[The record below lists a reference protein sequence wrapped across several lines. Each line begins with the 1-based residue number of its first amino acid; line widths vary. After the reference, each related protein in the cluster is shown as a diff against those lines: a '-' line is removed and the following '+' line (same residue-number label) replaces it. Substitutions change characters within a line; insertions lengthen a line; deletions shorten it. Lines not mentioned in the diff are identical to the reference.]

1 MRINR
6 SLITFLPDSG
16 AGSGTVTSVALTSTM
31 PTGLS
36 ATITGSPIT
45 TAGTID
51 ISIAFAAGYAI
62 PTTIKQSNWDDA
74 YTWVSNFPSQ
84 TSNVGKF
91 LTTDGSTLSW
101 GTPSSVNIYNTSG
114 TLTGN
119 RLVTGSGY
127 FLQFDA
133 NIGIGKNPAYPLDVN
148 GTGAFTSV
156 LTGNIINNSNP
167 IFIYTTGNT
176 GGAAVG
182 VIGFSYTSTINRIT
196 SDGIGGVSTDL
207 GIMAGGGGGQLY
219 LGTSGTNRW
228 FVTGN
233 YNALGSGH
241 LLPTSDTIY
250 NIGNISN
257 RVWKYYGVKGFFAT
271 NIQIGGTTEYSS
283 SLLTMESTNKGFLPP
298 RMTLTDRSMIALP
311 QIGLLV
317 YQTDGDEGLWQFTN
331 GSGWQQVGGGFS
343 GTVTSVGLTSLTGP
357 VTITGSPVT
366 SSGNINI
373 EIGYASASTDGLLSQ
388 SDFANFTDKMNN
400 PFTALG
406 QMIYSNAAGIPLV
419 IQPNVTG
426 TTKFLAQFGNGTNA
440 NAPFWGS
447 LGPEFV
453 ANAIQTDYVYD
464 IIGDIDGINTTFYT
478 QFNYSPGTTK
488 VYVNGLRY
496 TLGTG
501 YDYEE
506 LGFGTINFTTPPEA
520 GDLIIIE
527 YVKT

>member
-16 AGSGTVTSVALTSTM
+16 AGSGTVTSVALSATM

-51 ISIAFAAGYAI
+51 VSIAFAAGYAI

-84 TSNVGKF
+84 TGNVGKF

-101 GTPSSVNIYNTSG
+101 GEPYSVNIYNTSG

-148 GTGAFTSV
+148 GIGAFT
-156 LTGNIINNSNP
+156 GINTTTIANSNNP
-167 IFIYTTGNT
+167 IYIYTLNDPSN
-176 GGAAVG
+176 AVYG
-182 VIGFSYTSTINRIT
+182 RLRFYYDSIRHRIT
-196 SDGIGGVSTDL
+196 SEGAGGATRDI
-207 GIMAGGGGGQLY
+207 GIMGGGPGGQTY
-219 LGTSGTNRW
+219 LGTSGTDRW
-228 FVTGN
+228 YITGS
-233 YNALGSGH
+233 YNALGAGH

-250 NIGNISN
+250 NIGDISA

-343 GTVTSVGLTSLTGP
+343 GTVTSVGLTSSTIG
-357 VTITGSPVT
+357 VTISNTPIT

-373 EIGYASASTDGLLSQ
+373 EIAYSGTATDGLLGQ
-388 SDFANFTDKMNN
+388 DDWNTFNNKMNN
-400 PFTALG
+400 PFSALG
-406 QMIYSNAAGIPLV
+406 QMVYSNAIGIPLV
-419 IQPNVTG
+419 VAPNTTTTKKFLSMTGSG
-426 TTKFLAQFGNGTNA
+426 TTGA
-440 NAPFWGS
+440 APQWSDISSSISTSFQIDYDSAVVGS
-447 LGPEFV
+447 RNSVNKIFTVSSNFV
-453 ANAIQTDYVYD
+453 
-464 IIGDIDGINTTFYT
+464 
-478 QFNYSPGTTK
+478 SGTTR
-488 VYVNGLRY
+488 VFVNGLRY
-496 TLGTG
+496 SNGAS
-501 YDYEE
+501 YDYTETATNE
-506 LGFGTINFTTPPEA
+506 ITFTNAPDS

-527 YVKT
+527 YIKA